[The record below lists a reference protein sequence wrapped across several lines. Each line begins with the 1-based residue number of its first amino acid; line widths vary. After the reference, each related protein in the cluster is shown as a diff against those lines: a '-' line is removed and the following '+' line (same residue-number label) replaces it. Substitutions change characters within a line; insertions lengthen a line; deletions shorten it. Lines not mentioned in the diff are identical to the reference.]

1 MIILIKGRQGGK
13 VLLVLC
19 TWNALLDS
27 AMVHIIPLLPTS
39 RVGGGLVELV
49 GVNDAL
55 SCSLLTRDEL
65 LETLLICPLAL
76 LPAAAFAL
84 PAAGSPCSSPASCRL
99 ITRHSA

>member
-1 MIILIKGRQGGK
+1 MCT
-13 VLLVLC
+13 LC
-19 TWNALLDS
+19 TWNALPES
-27 AMVHIIPLLPTS
+27 AIVHIIPTS
-39 RVGGGLVELV
+39 RVGGGLELV

-76 LPAAAFAL
+76 LAVAFVL
-84 PAAGSPCSSPASCRL
+84 PAAGSPCSSPASCLL

>member
-1 MIILIKGRQGGK
+1 
-13 VLLVLC
+13 
-19 TWNALLDS
+19 
-27 AMVHIIPLLPTS
+27 
-39 RVGGGLVELV
+39 V

-76 LPAAAFAL
+76 LAVAFAL